1 MTCDFRSVLAGVNMS
16 FRVEAVFDG
25 VGQKRNEFFTFTVLG
40 GRLYWS
46 WAGKT
51 QVFDWCPD

>member
-1 MTCDFRSVLAGVNMS
+1 MS